1 MSKGT
6 VIFDFDSTIIQIES
20 LEEIL
25 ADKLKNNPA
34 GMDEIKSLT
43 NLGMNGDILFQDSL
57 SQRLAIAAPNLDD
70 LTGFYT
76 QHQFNIITNGLP
88 ELILWL
94 QKNDIEVFIIS
105 GGLYESILPYATA
118 LNIKSSFVH
127 AVKLSWDTKGK
138 YLGMNPKDPFSISKL
153 NGAKLIA
160 EEWQKPSIIVG
171 DGFTDYQ
178 LYESGLTTNFI
189 AYTEHQSRDKVV
201 KLADYIARDCIELKK
216 HIKKMIST

>member
-6 VIFDFDSTIIQIES
+6 VIFDFDSTVIQIES

-43 NLGMNGDILFQDSL
+43 NLGMNGDISFQDSL
-57 SQRLAIAAPNLDD
+57 SQRLAIAAPNLPD
-70 LTGFYT
+70 LTGFYK
-76 QHQFNIITNGLP
+76 QHQFSIITNGLP

-105 GGLYESILPYATA
+105 GGLYESILPYAEA
-118 LNIKSSFVH
+118 LKIKSSHVH
-127 AVKLSWDTKGK
+127 AVKLSWDIGGK
-138 YLGMNPKDPFSISKL
+138 YLGLNPKDPFSISKL

-160 EEWQKPSIIVG
+160 EKWQKPSIIIG

-178 LYESGLTTNFI
+178 LYESGLTTQFI
-189 AYTEHQSRDKVV
+189 AYTEHKSRDKVV

-216 HIKKMIST
+216 HIEKMILS

>member
-1 MSKGT
+1 MPKGT
-6 VIFDFDSTIIQIES
+6 VIFDFDSTVIQIES

-25 ADKLKNNPA
+25 TDKLKNNPA

-43 NLGMNGDILFQDSL
+43 NLGMNGDISFQDSL
-57 SQRLAIAAPNLDD
+57 SQRLAIAAPNLPD
-70 LTGFYT
+70 LTGFYKH
-76 QHQFNIITNGLP
+76 HQFDIITNGLP

-105 GGLYESILPYATA
+105 GGLYESILPYAEA
-118 LNIKSSFVH
+118 LKIKSSHVH
-127 AVKLSWDTKGK
+127 AVKLSWDIDGK
-138 YLGMNPKDPFSISKL
+138 YLGLDPKDPFSISKL
-153 NGAKLIA
+153 NGAKLISKK
-160 EEWQKPSIIVG
+160 WQKPSIIIG

-178 LYESGLTTNFI
+178 LYESGLTTQFI

-216 HIKKMIST
+216 HIEQMILS